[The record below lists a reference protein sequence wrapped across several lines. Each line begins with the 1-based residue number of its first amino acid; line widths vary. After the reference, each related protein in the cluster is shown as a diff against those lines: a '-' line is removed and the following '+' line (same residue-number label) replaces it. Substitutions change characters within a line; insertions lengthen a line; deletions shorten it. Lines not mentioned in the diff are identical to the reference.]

1 MEFSDLLTKDVDI
14 EFYTED
20 EIEYELSQ
28 FSSLIYNINEKQYYA
43 YTLDLNDE
51 DEYYIPINIDDN
63 ENIELYDYTITILNK
78 KEFKELVENTV
89 GK

>member
-28 FSSLIYNINEKQYYA
+28 FSSLFYNINEKQYYA

-63 ENIELYDYTITILNK
+63 ENIELYDYTITILDK

>member
-63 ENIELYDYTITILNK
+63 ENIELYDYTITILDK

>member
-63 ENIELYDYTITILNK
+63 ENIELYDYTITILDK
-78 KEFKELVENTV
+78 KEFK
-89 GK
+89 